1 MSASASPPGPA
12 PESPIARARR
22 AAASQGIPAAAA
34 MVIQVTTL
42 MPMRT
47 VTNYQYRTGV
57 SLPVAYRTLR
67 ADGFRRFYAGY
78 SAAIFQAPLS
88 RLGDTAANAATFA
101 LLDSSAATADLPI
114 PAKTAAASAA
124 AAAFRIALMP
134 IDAVKTTLQ
143 AHGSAT
149 GLAILRDKL
158 RAAGTPAPLFHGAL
172 GASAATLVGHYPWFL
187 TFNSLTAHFPA
198 HPDESLAATLG
209 RAAVIGF
216 TASAVSDTTANALRV
231 VKTVR
236 QTSAVPQSYPAIVR
250 KILAEQGLAR
260 GLFGR
265 GLPTRIATNG
275 IQGLMFSVL
284 WRIGQDAWNGPT
296 PKN

>member
-1 MSASASPPGPA
+1 MPPPDATASPL
-12 PESPIARARR
+12 ARARR

-34 MVIQVTTL
+34 MIIQVTAL

-57 SLPVAYRTLR
+57 SLSAAYRTLR

-101 LLDSSAATADLPI
+101 LLDSAAATADLPI
-114 PAKTAAASAA
+114 PVKTAVASTA

-143 AHGSAT
+143 AHGSAN
-149 GLAILRDKL
+149 GLAILRAKL
-158 RAAGTPAPLFHGAL
+158 RTAGTPAPLFHGAL
-172 GASAATLVGHYPWFL
+172 GASAATLVGHYPWFV
-187 TFNSLTAHFPA
+187 TYNTLTAHFPA

-209 RAAVIGF
+209 RAAAIGF
-216 TASAVSDTTANALRV
+216 TASAVSDTTSNALRV

-236 QTSAVPQSYPAIVR
+236 QTGVIAESYPTIIR
-250 KILAEQGLAR
+250 KILAEQGPLK

-284 WRIGQDAWNGPT
+284 WRIGQDAYNRPT